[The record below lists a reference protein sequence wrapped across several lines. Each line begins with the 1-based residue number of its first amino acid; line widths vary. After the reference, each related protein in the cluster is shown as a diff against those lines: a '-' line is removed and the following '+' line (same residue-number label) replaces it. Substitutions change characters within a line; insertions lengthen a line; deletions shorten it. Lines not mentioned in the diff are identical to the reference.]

1 MEEENWGNY
10 YLAIEENNETILYKS
25 DKFALDEIDVI
36 NIIKICLVQKRAV
49 SVGKK
54 FLYVYTDSQQH
65 NKEKINKILKNIG
78 VDYQN
83 DEPTK
88 SKKTKNR

>member
-25 DKFALDEIDVI
+25 SKFALDEIDVI

-88 SKKTKNR
+88 SKRTKKR

>member
-49 SVGKK
+49 SVGRK